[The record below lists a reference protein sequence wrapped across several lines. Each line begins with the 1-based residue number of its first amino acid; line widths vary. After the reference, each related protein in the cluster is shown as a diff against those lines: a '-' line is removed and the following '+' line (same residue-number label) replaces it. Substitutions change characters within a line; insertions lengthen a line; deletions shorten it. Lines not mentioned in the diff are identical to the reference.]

1 MLMLLH
7 APKIEMSHLSFI
19 EELKEKHNVKIDPF
33 FDLGNSDLVKEN
45 ALAIIKKYKKIDI
58 LINNA
63 GTIHTA
69 LFQMTTI
76 KNLKKYLKQIFS
88 TAQLTQI
95 ILKSMLPYKNG
106 SIINISST
114 SAFDSEEGRSAY
126 SSSKLSLISL
136 TKTLSYELGRYNIR
150 VNCVAPGLT
159 ETDMN

>member
-19 EELKEKHNVKIDPF
+19 EELKEKHNVKIDPFF

-76 KNLKKYLKQIFS
+76 KKFKEIFE
-88 TAQLTQI
+88 TNFF
-95 ILKSMLPYKNG
+95 LPHN
-106 SIINISST
+106 
-114 SAFDSEEGRSAY
+114 
-126 SSSKLSLISL
+126 
-136 TKTLSYELGRYNIR
+136 
-150 VNCVAPGLT
+150 
-159 ETDMN
+159 